1 VIEIRL
7 SVGYEEY
14 EDGERMSAL
23 IEKLAAGEHSQQL
36 VSLIIG
42 DWGQAYEDSPESFLD
57 TLIANRERFPNLKKL
72 FIGDMD
78 YEDCEVSWIMQT
90 NLSPVLKAYPNLE
103 SFTIKGSTDLRLEPL
118 EHARLK
124 ELVIICGGLPAEVL
138 ADIRNAKLPELR
150 KLELYLGVDEY
161 GFSGSI
167 DDVLSVADPGL
178 FPKLTYLG
186 LKDSEIQDEIAQA
199 LADAPILDQLET
211 LDLSYGTLSDAGAE
225 ALLASARIKKLKHL
239 DLKYHYMS
247 DEMVKRWQD
256 SGLPVDV
263 SDQQDTEDEWRYPF
277 LTE

>member
-1 VIEIRL
+1 MIEIRL

-14 EDGERMSAL
+14 EDGERMSEL
-23 IEKLAAGEHSQQL
+23 IEKLAAGEHSEQL
-36 VSLIIG
+36 DSLIIG
-42 DWGQAYEDSPESFLD
+42 DWGQAYENSPDDFLD

-78 YEDCEVSWIMQT
+78 YEDCEVSWIIQT
-90 NLSPVLKAYPNLE
+90 NLSPLLKAFPNLK
-103 SFTIKGSTDLRLEPL
+103 SFTAKGSTDLRLEPL
-118 EHARLK
+118 EHARLQ

-138 ADIRNAKLPELR
+138 SDVRNAKLPELR

-161 GFSGSI
+161 GFSGSL
-167 DDVLSVADPGL
+167 DDVLSVAEPGL
-178 FPKLTYLG
+178 FPKLAYLG

-225 ALLASARIKKLKHL
+225 ALLASARVKKLKHL
-239 DLKYHYMS
+239 VLKYHYMS
-247 DEMVKRWQD
+247 DEMVKRWKD
-256 SGLPVDV
+256 SGMSVDV
-263 SDQQDTEDEWRYPF
+263 SDQQDTEDDWRYPF